1 MKPHTSKTAPV
12 ASRRTALRRM
22 GLMAAG
28 CCLSLPTLGQ
38 DQGAQKI
45 FFYSPETNVN
55 NFSVLKAEFD
65 TLLAPLGG
73 HVFQPFS
80 DRETFERQL
89 EARPRGLFLLS
100 SWHFG
105 QLAGR
110 HDLEPLL
117 VGHSRGTALQ
127 RHRIFART
135 SDPEGLRSRKVA
147 TAGTREFAL
156 TLLREMLPGQEDL
169 VRTVDLL
176 VVPKDIDAL
185 MAVGFGAAHA
195 AIATESGVEKLA
207 GINPKQRDSLGPIGE
222 PRESLL
228 PVLATIRGSG
238 PEARELARILA
249 GVDSLPEGKS
259 RLRLLG
265 LEAMR
270 PLDAEQ
276 NARLTR

>member
-1 MKPHTSKTAPV
+1 
-12 ASRRTALRRM
+12 
-22 GLMAAG
+22 MAAG
-28 CCLSLPTLGQ
+28 CCLGWPILGQ
-38 DQGAQKI
+38 DRGPQKI

-65 TLLAPLGG
+65 TLLAPIGG

-80 DRETFERQL
+80 DRETFERQI
-89 EARPRGLFLLS
+89 AAQPKGLFLLS

-105 QLAGR
+105 QLSAR
-110 HDLEPLL
+110 FDLEPLL
-117 VGHSRGTALQ
+117 VGHARGTAFQ
-127 RHRIFART
+127 RHRIFGRT
-135 SDPEGLRSRKVA
+135 SNPEDLRSRKVA

-156 TLLREMLPGQEDL
+156 TLLREILPGREDL
-169 VRTVDLL
+169 IRTLDVL

-185 MAVGFGAAHA
+185 MAVGFGAASG
-195 AIATESGVEKLA
+195 AIATENAAEKLA
-207 GINPKQRDSLGPIGE
+207 GINSKLRNGLSPLGE

-228 PVLATIRGSG
+228 PILATLRGSG
-238 PEARELARILA
+238 SEPRELARILS

-270 PLDAEQ
+270 PLNAEQ
-276 NARLTR
+276 NARLNR